1 MAIAL
6 MAHSDKD
13 GRRRSTVPRR
23 RNSFGTDWRY
33 VLLFAALL
41 IPFFEPTGFIRGVVP
56 EVAGLF
62 KVWRV
67 ATVAALVCLCI
78 RHGSKDAFS
87 LIAIAITA
95 LMFLSTLINEGAGRT
110 WIYVQCFYDW
120 APLLV
125 SVLLVN
131 YAYRDRMTELLWA
144 ILVVTGVLSIC
155 NTISVL
161 GWPQGVVTGTREP
174 SNFYG
179 HKNASID
186 LALPSVGCSL
196 LLDAQRGRR
205 CSARSVALFAIGLV
219 QCIVSYSATSVV
231 ALALFPVLFVAV
243 QFRKTRPAVNG
254 FSCFGGLRGRGRA
267 SDGSE
272 DPGAFRAHH
281 RGSLGEDGYVHAAHL
296 RMGWRFL
303 AHDAG
308 SSASGLRRIGEVRV
322 VLQRLPLQQC
332 PQLLP
337 ARAGIGRSG
346 GSGALRNPHP
356 VGDAHTLSGAP

>member
-144 ILVVTGVLSIC
+144 ILIVTGVLSIC

-254 FSCFGGLRGRGRA
+254 FSCFGAYVVAAVLLMGVKIQELFAPIIVGVLGKTVTFTLRTFGARSGRPATVRKIIEA
-267 SDGSE
+267 VE
-272 DPGAFRAHH
+272 CRPM
-281 RGSLGEDGYVHAAHL
+281 LGCRLEL
-296 RMGWRFL
+296 
-303 AHDAG
+303 
-308 SSASGLRRIGEVRV
+308 SSGL
-322 VLQRLPLQQC
+322 
-332 PQLLP
+332 
-337 ARAGIGRSG
+337 
-346 GSGALRNPHP
+346 
-356 VGDAHTLSGAP
+356 